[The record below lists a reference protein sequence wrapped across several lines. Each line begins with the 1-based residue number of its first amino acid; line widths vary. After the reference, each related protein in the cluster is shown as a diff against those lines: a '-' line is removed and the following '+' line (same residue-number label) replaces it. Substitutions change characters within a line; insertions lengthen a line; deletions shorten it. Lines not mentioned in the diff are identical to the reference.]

1 MSVSALEACAIKLWF
16 DADNLW
22 VLLADGRQLSVPLAY
37 FPRLLKANDA
47 QRQDYIISG
56 GGSGLHWESLD
67 EDISVDGLLLGV
79 GKRNRC
85 STHPTSSSRKAA
97 RSVSSCSGLR

>member
-1 MSVSALEACAIKLWF
+1 MSDSAFKACATRLWF
-16 DADNLW
+16 DTDNLW

-37 FPRLLKANDA
+37 FPRLLKANDE
-47 QRQDYIISG
+47 QRQGYIISG

-79 GKRNRC
+79 GDR
-85 STHPTSSSRKAA
+85 SRT
-97 RSVSSCSGLR
+97 